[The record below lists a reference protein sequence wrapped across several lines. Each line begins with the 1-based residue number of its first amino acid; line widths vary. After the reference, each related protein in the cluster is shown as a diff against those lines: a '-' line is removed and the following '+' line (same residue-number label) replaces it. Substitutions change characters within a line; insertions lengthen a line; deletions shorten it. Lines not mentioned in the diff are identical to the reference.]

1 MTLPVK
7 IKSGTG
13 LVDISGSNLCTVLS
27 PPDSLRK
34 VALFSQISGK
44 VPLSDG
50 FKSKALLLWPVNVEQ
65 YYTAKDYFC
74 CCFGYTL

>member
-50 FKSKALLLWPVNVEQ
+50 FKSKALLL
-65 YYTAKDYFC
+65 
-74 CCFGYTL
+74 